1 VCVGI
6 GPGHPLDRTRRAEAA
21 LAGAEV
27 VVGYRPYLDSIADL
41 TGGKELISSGMTGE
55 RERVATAVARA
66 RDGARVALVSSG
78 DAGIYGMAGLAL
90 EMLHAEGLR
99 LSVAMVPGVTAASAA
114 AASLGAPLMLDFAC
128 ISLSDLLVPWERI
141 RQRLEAVAAGDLT
154 VALYNPRS
162 QTRVRQLEEAA
173 TLLARHRPPSTPV
186 GIVTAA
192 STEEEVRV
200 LSTLDRFLGED
211 IGMRSL
217 VIIGASDARV
227 LDGWF
232 VAPRGYYA
240 EGGRR

>member
-1 VCVGI
+1 
-6 GPGHPLDRTRRAEAA
+6 
-21 LAGAEV
+21 
-27 VVGYRPYLDSIADL
+27 
-41 TGGKELISSGMTGE
+41 MTGE
-55 RERVATAVARA
+55 RERVAAAVARA

-99 LSVAMVPGVTAASAA
+99 LSVTMVPGVTAASAA

-173 TLLARHRPPSTPV
+173 AILTRHRPPSTPV

-192 STEEEVRV
+192 STDEEVRV

-217 VIIGASDARV
+217 VIIGASDTRV

-240 EGGRR
+240 DGARP

>member
-1 VCVGI
+1 
-6 GPGHPLDRTRRAEAA
+6 
-21 LAGAEV
+21 
-27 VVGYRPYLDSIADL
+27 
-41 TGGKELISSGMTGE
+41 MTGE
-55 RERVATAVARA
+55 RERVAAAVARA

-90 EMLHAEGLR
+90 EMLHAQGLR
-99 LSVAMVPGVTAASAA
+99 LKVAMVPGVTAASAA

-173 TLLARHRPPSTPV
+173 AILARHRPPTTPV

-192 STEEEVRV
+192 STDEEVRV

-240 EGGRR
+240 DGARP